1 MPPACYRANY
11 QYKKVSAEYY
21 YGDQILYSS
30 TGVKQAMQRFIPTQP
45 VHTSLTS
52 NKAYS
57 AILFSQ
63 LASLAGGLSPL
74 ENG

>member
-1 MPPACYRANY
+1 
-11 QYKKVSAEYY
+11 
-21 YGDQILYSS
+21 
-30 TGVKQAMQRFIPTQP
+30 MQHFTPTQP
-45 VHTSLTS
+45 VQRSLTS

-74 ENG
+74 ENV